1 MIEIGMT
8 ASSFRLP
15 QISVEEAHE
24 LVKGSSRYE
33 HSLLVR
39 RIMVALA
46 GHFHRDER
54 EWGLVGLLHDLDHDL
69 VNGDM
74 SRHGVIAA
82 EMLDG
87 RLTEEGLHAI
97 KAHDHRAGLERVT
110 LLDESLVFADSLAVL
125 VEDQGMNIAS
135 DDSTLERALRDESL
149 EKPWIADNIRDF
161 CGRRGVAVLEILRNL
176 ES

>member
-8 ASSFRLP
+8 PISFRLP
-15 QISVEEAHE
+15 KSSVEEAFE

-33 HSLLVR
+33 HSLLVM

-46 GHFHRDER
+46 WRFHRDER

-82 EMLDG
+82 EMLEG
-87 RLTEEGLHAI
+87 MLTEEGLHAI

-110 LLDESLVFADSLAVL
+110 LLDESLVFADSIAVL
-125 VEDQGMNIAS
+125 VEDQGLDSAS
-135 DDSTLERALRDESL
+135 DESTLERALDDESL
-149 EKPWIADNIRDF
+149 EKPWIADNVSDF
-161 CGRRGVAVLEILRNL
+161 FLRRGVAVLEILRKL